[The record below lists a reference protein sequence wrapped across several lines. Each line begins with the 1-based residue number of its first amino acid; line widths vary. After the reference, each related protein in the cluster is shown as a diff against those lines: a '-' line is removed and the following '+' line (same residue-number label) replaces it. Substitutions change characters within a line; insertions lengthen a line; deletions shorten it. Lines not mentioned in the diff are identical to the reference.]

1 MTKIKICGLTREE
14 DALLAANL
22 GADFLGF
29 VFVEESPRCV
39 EPETVARIAERVRA
53 TNGATKIVGVFR
65 NAAPG
70 RVRET
75 AARATLDLV
84 QLQGTETNDDI
95 EAIRLPAIKAIH
107 IADTAPETN
116 KHPAA
121 SWLLFDTYDER
132 RSGGTGRCF
141 DWSHLAGYDRARPF
155 LLAGGITPEN
165 AAAAISAVRPDAIDL
180 ASGVES
186 APGIK
191 DNRKLELLFE
201 RVKNA

>member
-29 VFVEESPRCV
+29 VFVAESPRCV
-39 EPETVARIAERVRA
+39 DAETVARIAEHVRA
-53 TNGATKIVGVFR
+53 LNTPPKIVGVFR
-65 NAAPG
+65 NAAPDD
-70 RVRET
+70 VRT
-75 AARATLDLV
+75 IAKRAALDLV
-84 QLQGTETNDDI
+84 QLQGQETNDDI
-95 EAIRLPAIKAIH
+95 RAIGLPAIKAIH
-107 IADTAPETN
+107 VGEVAPETN
-116 KHPAA
+116 NHRAA

-132 RSGGTGRCF
+132 RGGGTGRSF
-141 DWSHLAGYDRARPF
+141 DWLHLVAYDRAKPF

-201 RVKNA
+201 RVKRA

>member
-29 VFVEESPRCV
+29 VFVAESPRCV
-39 EPETVARIAERVRA
+39 DAETVARIAEHVRA
-53 TNGATKIVGVFR
+53 LNTPPKIVGVFR
-65 NAAPG
+65 NAAPDD
-70 RVRET
+70 VRT
-75 AARATLDLV
+75 IAKRAALDLV

-95 EAIRLPAIKAIH
+95 RAIGLPAIKAIH
-107 IADTAPETN
+107 VGATAPETN
-116 KHPAA
+116 NHRAA

-132 RSGGTGRCF
+132 RAGGTGHHF
-141 DWSHLAGYDRARPF
+141 DWSHLAAYDRATPF

-201 RVKNA
+201 RVKRA